1 MNETLYKKSLWDEI
15 KGSRNIYL
23 FVLPAILYFFVFR
36 YLPLFFVQIAFK
48 DYRITRELAD
58 CDWVGLEH
66 FGTLFSGITFT
77 RALKNTLIIS
87 FYKLLF
93 GFPMPIILA
102 LLLNELKNLKFKR
115 AVQTMIYLPHFISWS
130 ILGGIMYN
138 LLSAEGG
145 VINRIIELFGANP
158 VFFMGDKNVFR
169 GVLVVSDIWKSMGW
183 GTILYLAA
191 LTQIDP
197 SLYEAA
203 VVDGANRFKQLI
215 HITLPGIVST
225 IMTLLIIRVGHI
237 LDVGFEQILVLSN
250 SMVSPVAD
258 VLDTYVYRIGL
269 ENGKHSLAT
278 AAGLF
283 KTVVA
288 GIMVFAA
295 DRFVKLM
302 GERGLF

>member
-1 MNETLYKKSLWDEI
+1 MKELVNHTSLWSEI
-15 KGSRNIYL
+15 KKCRNIYL
-23 FVLPAILYFFVFR
+23 FVLPAVLYFAIFR
-36 YLPLFFVQIAFK
+36 YMPLFYVQIAFK
-48 DYRITRELAD
+48 DYRITRDIAA
-58 CDWVGLEH
+58 CDWVGFKH
-66 FGTLFSGITFT
+66 FEKLFSGLTFI
-77 RALKNTLIIS
+77 RALKNTIIIS

-102 LLLNELKNLKFKR
+102 LLLNEMKNLKFKR
-115 AVQTMIYLPHFISWS
+115 LTQTLIYLPHFISWS
-130 ILGGIMYN
+130 ILGGVMYN
-138 LLSAEGG
+138 LLSVEGG
-145 VINRIIELFGANP
+145 AVNSIIGFFGGDP

-191 LTQIDP
+191 LTRIDP

-203 VVDGANRFKQLI
+203 IVDGANRFQKLV
-215 HITLPGIVST
+215 HITLPGIIST
-225 IMTLLIIRVGHI
+225 IMILLIIRIGHL

-250 SMVSPVAD
+250 DMVQPVAD

-269 ENGKHSLAT
+269 VNGKHSLAT

-288 GIMVFAA
+288 ALMVYSA
-295 DRFVKLM
+295 DRFVKFM
-302 GERGLF
+302 GEEGIF